1 MESSGKGAIPLLST
15 AYFPP
20 VEYFYILAN
29 WPEVAVDACES
40 YQKQSYRNRCLIYSA
55 GGVHALQIPVC
66 HDNIRSGSIRDI
78 RIDYS
83 REWLHQH
90 RIAIISAYR
99 SSPFFEYYWDGID
112 AILQA
117 RHEKLFD
124 LNMALTRH
132 IAAEMELR
140 CEIRPTDSFVK
151 DAGPL
156 DYRSRIHPKSKENPI
171 FEAKP
176 YYQIFSQ
183 KSGFIGNLSILDLL
197 FHEGPQSTDFLK
209 G

>member
-1 MESSGKGAIPLLST
+1 MESSDKSIPILGT

-20 VEYFYILAN
+20 VEYFHLLACC
-29 WPEVAVDACES
+29 PKVMVEACES
-40 YQKQSYRNRCLIYSA
+40 YQKQSYRNRCLIYAS
-55 GGVHALQIPVC
+55 GGVQALQIPVC
-66 HDNIRSGSIRDI
+66 HDNIRSGSVSDI
-78 RIDYS
+78 AVDYS

-99 SSPFFEYYWDGID
+99 SAPFFEYYWDGID
-112 AILQA
+112 AILQSRPA
-117 RHEKLFD
+117 LLFD
-124 LNMALTRH
+124 LNLALTRH

-140 CEIRPTDSFVK
+140 CEILPTETFVK

-156 DYRSRIHPKSKENPI
+156 DFRSRIHPKSKEGPV
-171 FEAKP
+171 FESKP

-197 FHEGPQSTDFLK
+197 FHEGPQAADFLR

>member
-1 MESSGKGAIPLLST
+1 MESSDKRTIPLLGT

-20 VEYFYILAN
+20 VEYFHLLTQY
-29 WPEVAVDACES
+29 PSVYVEACES
-40 YQKQSYRNRCLIYSA
+40 YQKQSYRNRCLIYASD
-55 GGVHALQIPVC
+55 GIQALQIPVC
-66 HDNIRSGSIRDI
+66 HDNIKSAAVRDI

-99 SSPFFEYYWDGID
+99 SAPFFEYYWDGID
-112 AILQA
+112 AILQS
-117 RHEKLFD
+117 RPEKLFD
-124 LNMALTRH
+124 LDLALTRH
-132 IAAEMELR
+132 IVSEMDLR
-140 CEIRPTDSFVK
+140 CILTPTDSFVK

-156 DYRSRIHPKSKENPI
+156 DFRGRIHPKSKERPI
-171 FEAKP
+171 FEPKP

-197 FHEGPQSTDFLK
+197 FHEGPQAADFLK

>member
-1 MESSGKGAIPLLST
+1 MESSDNIPLLGT
-15 AYFPP
+15 AYLPP
-20 VEYFYILAN
+20 VEYFHLLASY
-29 WPEVAVDACES
+29 PSVAVEACES

-55 GGVHALQIPVC
+55 SGLQALQIPVC
-66 HDNIRSGSIRDI
+66 HDNIKTVPVSGIY
-78 RIDYS
+78 IDYS

-112 AILQA
+112 AILQSRPA
-117 RHEKLFD
+117 KLFD
-124 LNMALTRH
+124 LNLALTRH
-132 IAAEMELR
+132 IATEMGLR
-140 CEIRPTDSFVK
+140 CTITPTDRFVQ

-156 DYRSRIHPKSKENPI
+156 DFRNRIHPKSKKGPI
-171 FEAKP
+171 FNSKP

-183 KSGFIGNLSILDLL
+183 KSGFISNLSIIDLL
-197 FHEGPQSTDFLK
+197 FHEGPQAADFLK

>member
-1 MESSGKGAIPLLST
+1 MDIPLLGT

-20 VEYFYILAN
+20 VEYFHLLAQY
-29 WPEVAVDACES
+29 PSVRVEACES
-40 YQKQSYRNRCLIYSA
+40 YQKQSYRNRCLIYAS
-55 GGVHALQIPVC
+55 GGIQTLQVPVC
-66 HDNIRSGSIRDI
+66 HDNIKSAPVSEIL
-78 RIDYS
+78 IDYS

-99 SSPFFEYYWDGID
+99 SAPFFEYYWDGID

-117 RHEKLFD
+117 RPAKLFD

-132 IAAEMELR
+132 IAAEIELR
-140 CEIRPTDSFVK
+140 CTVIPTDSYIK
-151 DAGPL
+151 DDGPL
-156 DYRSRIHPKSKENPI
+156 DFRSRIHPKSKEDPV
-171 FEAKP
+171 FVTKP

-197 FHEGPQSTDFLK
+197 FHEGPQAADFLK
-209 G
+209 GSNL

>member
-1 MESSGKGAIPLLST
+1 VESSDNCNIPLLST

-20 VEYFYILAN
+20 VEYFHILASY
-29 WPEVAVDACES
+29 PSVSVDACES

-66 HDNIRSGSIRDI
+66 HDNIRSGTVRDI

-83 REWLHQH
+83 RDWLHQH

-112 AILQA
+112 EILLS
-117 RHEKLFD
+117 RPERLFD

-132 IAAEMELR
+132 IASEMELR
-140 CEIRPTDSFVK
+140 CGISPTGTFVK
-151 DAGPL
+151 DAGRL
-156 DYRSRIHPKSKENPI
+156 DFRSRIHPKSKETPL
-171 FEAKP
+171 FGTKP

-183 KSGFIGNLSILDLL
+183 KSGFINNLSILDLL
-197 FHEGPQSTDFLK
+197 FHEGPQATDFLK
-209 G
+209 A